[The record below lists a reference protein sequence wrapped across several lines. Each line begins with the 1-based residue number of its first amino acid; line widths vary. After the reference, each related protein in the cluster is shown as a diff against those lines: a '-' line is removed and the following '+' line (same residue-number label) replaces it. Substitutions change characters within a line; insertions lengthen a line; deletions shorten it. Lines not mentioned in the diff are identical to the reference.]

1 MKVKKIKIGI
11 KKLWD
16 ILEDFAEAG
25 EAIERGETVKP
36 QKGVY
41 FESIEAFRRALTP
54 KRMELL
60 HLIRTEKP
68 SSVNEL
74 AQLVHRDTKNVAND
88 IDYLVDLGLVEI
100 KKERKGKEGL
110 SPRVNYNMI
119 QLDVAV

>member
-11 KKLWD
+11 KKLED

-25 EAIERGETVKP
+25 EAIERGEKVKP

-41 FESIEAFRRALTP
+41 FESLETFRRALTP

-60 HLIRTEKP
+60 HVIRTEKP

-74 AQLVHRDTKNVAND
+74 ANLAHRDTKNVAND
-88 IDYLVDLGLVEI
+88 INCLVELGLVDV

-110 SPRVNYNMI
+110 SPRVNYNML

>member
-25 EAIERGETVKP
+25 EAIERGENVKP